1 MNKKAFS
8 PGTQARSG
16 GGENSVTLEVYDGRA
31 SRVKARLYGCLDL
44 EFPSPARFCGHCS
57 TQLHDV
63 RGRGHGDHDAR
74 GADRGAG
81 HSLEDFLLAGVVH
94 RADLGQDVGRVIRH
108 LGGVLERIGVSNIV
122 VVDAVAQLGELAL
135 DGDQVLDDPTEGLV
149 AAVPVPD

>member
-74 GADRGAG
+74 GAD
-81 HSLEDFLLAGVVH
+81 
-94 RADLGQDVGRVIRH
+94 LGQDVGRVIRH